1 MGQARVVQV
10 TRTMETPMM
19 FDSLR
24 GMAGMAGI
32 MKDLPRIKAKLKEV
46 KEEVTSRTVEARSAG
61 GEVVAVAS
69 GRMRIVSLEISPD
82 AICDF
87 NDAEQLARL
96 VTETSNE
103 ALDKAQEMASQAIKN
118 AAEDLGLNIP
128 QNALEGLL

>member
-1 MGQARVVQV
+1 
-10 TRTMETPMM
+10 MM

-82 AICDF
+82 AIADF
-87 NDAEQLARL
+87 DDAEQLARL
-96 VTETSNE
+96 VTATSNE